1 MEIPTDLTASLA
13 EASITTGGVARRL
26 GVSPTTVRS
35 WERRYGIGPS
45 GHEAGRH
52 RRWRPQDVAVLEAM
66 CRLTAHGVPPAE
78 AARLALAGALVRV
91 PQGRAEAR
99 AAGGP
104 GEAREPG
111 EPRESGGSRA
121 LPLGT
126 VRPEC
131 RGLGRAAVR
140 LDAPVV
146 ERMLDRVVADLGVV
160 TAWDEVMMPALRA
173 VGRKWA
179 VEGERYVEVEHLLS
193 WHVSGALRKVTRCV
207 DPAAP
212 TAPVLLA
219 GMPGELHSL
228 ALEAAAA
235 GLSERGVPYRMFGPA
250 VPTAALVEAVRRI
263 GPSAAL
269 LWSQCRST
277 ADPRL
282 AQLAAATAWGPRGA
296 RARPAVLLGGPGWAG
311 VGRIAGTV
319 RPRRLPEGLAQLEA
333 LAAA

>member
-1 MEIPTDLTASLA
+1 MEIPTELTASLA

-78 AARLALAGALVRV
+78 AARLARAGSLVRL
-91 PQGRAEAR
+91 PQGRPGP
-99 AAGGP
+99 GGP
-104 GEAREPG
+104 RESA

-140 LDAPVV
+140 LDAPAV
-146 ERMLDRVVADLGVV
+146 ERMLDQALADLGLVK
-160 TAWDEVMMPALRA
+160 AWDEVMMPALRA

-193 WHVSGALRKVTRCV
+193 WHISGALRKVTRCAEA
-207 DPAAP
+207 AAP
-212 TAPVLLA
+212 VAPVLLA
-219 GMPGELHSL
+219 GMPGEMHSL

-235 GLSERGVPYRMFGPA
+235 GLSDRGVPFRMFGPA
-250 VPTAALVEAVRRI
+250 VPPAALVEAVRRI

-269 LWSQCRST
+269 LWSQTRDT

-296 RARPAVLLGGPGWAG
+296 RTRPAVLLGGPGWAG
-311 VGRIAGTV
+311 TGRIAGTL
-319 RPRRLPEGLAQLEA
+319 RPRRLPEGLAHLEV
-333 LAAA
+333 LAAS

>member
-1 MEIPTDLTASLA
+1 MDTPTDLSAPLA

-52 RRWRPQDVAVLEAM
+52 RRWTPQDVAVLEAM
-66 CRLTAHGVPPAE
+66 CRLTARGVPPAE
-78 AARLALAGALVRV
+78 AARLARGGALARL
-91 PQGRAEAR
+91 PQGRAET
-99 AAGGP
+99 
-104 GEAREPG
+104 G
-111 EPRESGGSRA
+111 EPRESGGGRT

-146 ERMLDRVVADLGVV
+146 ERLLDVAVADLGLV

-193 WHVSGALRKVTRCV
+193 WHVSGALRRITRCI
-207 DPAAP
+207 DPPAP
-212 TAPVLLA
+212 VAPVLLA
-219 GMPGELHSL
+219 GMPRELHSL
-228 ALEAAAA
+228 PLEAVAAA
-235 GLSERGVPYRMFGPA
+235 LSGRGIPFRMFGPA
-250 VPTAALVEAVRRI
+250 VPPAALVESVRRI

-269 LWSQCRST
+269 LWSQSRDT
-277 ADPRL
+277 ADTRL
-282 AQLAAATAWGPRGA
+282 ARLAAATAWGPRGA
-296 RARPAVLLGGPGWAG
+296 RARPAVLLGGPGWSGA
-311 VGRIAGTV
+311 GRIPGTL
-319 RPRRLPEGLAQLEA
+319 RPRRLTESLVHLET
-333 LAAA
+333 LAAP

>member
-1 MEIPTDLTASLA
+1 MPSDLTASLA

-52 RRWRPQDVAVLEAM
+52 RRWSPQDVAVLEAM

-78 AARLALAGALVRV
+78 AARLALAGALVKV
-91 PQGRAEAR
+91 PQGRGEFR
-99 AAGGP
+99 DTGGP
-104 GEAREPG
+104 DEPS
-111 EPRESGGSRA
+111 ESGGGRA

-140 LDAPVV
+140 LDAPAV
-146 ERMLDRVVADLGVV
+146 ERMLDGAVGELGVV

-193 WHVSGALRKVTRCV
+193 WHISGALRKVTRCV

-212 TAPVLLA
+212 VAPVLLA

-228 ALEAAAA
+228 ALEAVAA
-235 GLSERGVPYRMFGPA
+235 GLCQRGVPYRMFGPA

-269 LWSQCRST
+269 FWSQCRST

-319 RPRRLPEGLAQLEA
+319 RPRRLTEGLAQLEV

>member
-91 PQGRAEAR
+91 PQGRSEVR
-99 AAGGP
+99 DTAGP
-104 GEAREPG
+104 D
-111 EPRESGGSRA
+111 EPRESGGGRA

-146 ERMLDRVVADLGVV
+146 ERMLDAAVAELGVV

-179 VEGERYVEVEHLLS
+179 TEGERYVEVEHLLS
-193 WHVSGALRKVTRCV
+193 WHISGALRKATRCTE
-207 DPAAP
+207 PAAP
-212 TAPVLLA
+212 VAPVLLA

-228 ALEAAAA
+228 ALEAVAA
-235 GLSERGVPYRMFGPA
+235 GLTRRGVPFRMFGPA
-250 VPTAALVEAVRRI
+250 VPTGALIEAVRRI

-311 VGRIAGTV
+311 VGRMAGTV
-319 RPRRLPEGLAQLEA
+319 RPRRLAEGLAHLEA
-333 LAAA
+333 LATA